1 MRFEREER
9 SAALTAQRTLRP
21 TQLAQALPQPGQP
34 HSPLRVET
42 APAAEQV
49 AIARVTEQL
58 GDRPLQSGPA
68 FVQQIPGQR
77 RFRVVELLLPGTLF
91 RTREEKM
98 GAPCRG
104 EAPRCRASRTDRAPA
119 Q

>member
-1 MRFEREER
+1 MRFESEER
-9 SAALTAQRTLRP
+9 SAALTAQRTLRA

-42 APAAEQV
+42 APAAEQI
-49 AIARVTEQL
+49 AIARVAEQL
-58 GDRPLQSGPA
+58 GDRRLQSGAA
-68 FVQQIPGQR
+68 FVQQTPGQR
-77 RFRVVELLLPGTLF
+77 CFRAVELLLPGTLF
-91 RTREEKM
+91 RASEEKM
-98 GAPCRG
+98 GVPCGG